1 MRNVVCRIGLNSL
14 SMLLLSSVLF
24 AQEPSDRFKRLD
36 RDGNG
41 FLTPDE
47 LPEAIRGNFNRVD
60 RNRDGR
66 ISPAEDAAVLQR
78 NGGRRRELPEG
89 VKKIGDIPY
98 VENGHERQVLDL
110 YLPES
115 TGKPRPLVLWIH
127 GGAWRAG
134 DKNSGPWMPLL
145 EKGFVVASMNYR
157 LSQHATFP
165 AQIEDCKAAVRWLRQ
180 HAKEYEIDPDHFGAW
195 GSSAGGHLVALL
207 GTSGDVPELEGTRDI
222 DVSSRVQAV
231 CDWFGPTD
239 FSLMNQ
245 QAGDNGTID
254 HDAPEAPEAQ
264 LIGGPVQERPDLVK
278 RASPLT
284 YVTPDDPVFLIVHG
298 DQDTLVPVQQSQML
312 QAALEEAKVSS
323 TLIIV
328 PGAGHGQF
336 GDPKITERCVEFFV
350 DQLQKPTGT
359 EK

>member
-1 MRNVVCRIGLNSL
+1 MRNAVCRIGLSSL
-14 SMLLLSSVLF
+14 AMLLLSSVLL
-24 AQEPSDRFKRLD
+24 AQEPSERFKRLD
-36 RDGNG
+36 RDNNG

-165 AQIEDCKAAVRWLRQ
+165 AQIEDCKAAVRWLKQ

-207 GTSGDVPELEGTRDI
+207 GTSGDIPTLEGTSET

-239 FSLMNQ
+239 FSLMNK
-245 QAGDNGTID
+245 QAGEIGTID
-254 HDAPEAPEAQ
+254 HDSPDAPEAQ
-264 LIGGPVQERPDLVK
+264 LIGGTV
-278 RASPLT
+278 RAS
-284 YVTPDDPVFLIVHG
+284 
-298 DQDTLVPVQQSQML
+298 
-312 QAALEEAKVSS
+312 
-323 TLIIV
+323 
-328 PGAGHGQF
+328 
-336 GDPKITERCVEFFV
+336 
-350 DQLQKPTGT
+350 
-359 EK
+359 